1 MPSQY
6 GTSRLCT
13 SRGIAAICVLL
24 AYLLAGALHGIL
36 HHEIAVPT
44 SGATTMVMSAAT
56 PDSHHADH
64 APAGDHHCHGC
75 FSVAMPAPAVLA
87 TRAEPMVSRPS
98 QPRTGVASLAPNI
111 DTPPPKHLT

>member
-6 GTSRLCT
+6 GTSRLRT

-44 SGATTMVMSAAT
+44 SDAMTMMSAAT
-56 PDSHHADH
+56 SDSHHADH
-64 APAGDHHCHGC
+64 TPAGDHHCHGC
-75 FSVAMPAPAVLA
+75 FSVAVPAPVLLA
-87 TRAEPMVSRPS
+87 THAAPVTSHPLLAQAGIAGLTPS
-98 QPRTGVASLAPNI
+98 I